1 MVAAVAGALGSVL
14 PAVFGVAGLGASLLK
29 KRGAAKPVQP
39 LPGATRDDAAAQ
51 QNLNDELLRRKGGA
65 ADILTGVRGAEAP
78 SGGLKASL
86 GA

>member
-1 MVAAVAGALGSVL
+1 MVAPIAGILGSVL

-29 KRGAAKPVQP
+29 KKKPDAPVQP
-39 LPGATRDDAAAQ
+39 LTGATRDDAAARTAI
-51 QNLNDELLRRKGGA
+51 NDELLRRKGGA

-78 SGGLKASL
+78 SGGGKLVL